1 MVSRTQKLGI
11 LVNFLLGL
19 IVRIPFECYDIV
31 YVVVVVV
38 CVYVNSILFSCN
50 YYSVRFNTFKLRRYT
65 RETECKE
72 PGGDTWVRFCW
83 VCAAGVSEP
92 PPIIVYSVA
101 NYRPHLGHSWPN
113 VIVISRTEF
122 NTNRLLNIKT
132 TAEAIF
138 QPRIFLVLNP
148 C

>member
-1 MVSRTQKLGI
+1 M
-11 LVNFLLGL
+11 NFLLGL

-38 CVYVNSILFSCN
+38 CVYVNNMLFSYN

-72 PGGDTWVRFCW
+72 PGGGDTWVRFCW

-132 TAEAIF
+132 TAGTIF